1 MPPKLTTI
9 QTILHKG
16 RLLTSKTCISCFHA
30 QSVFC
35 VGRPKLFFSQNTKFS
50 FKHAN
55 CIALVV
61 QKSLHF
67 LLVPVRDYAV
77 EDGHILKLWSYNS
90 VSGGRYV
97 HMKKEEEN
105 GDVIN

>member
-1 MPPKLTTI
+1 MLKVE
-9 QTILHKG
+9 
-16 RLLTSKTCISCFHA
+16 
-30 QSVFC
+30 SVFC

-50 FKHAN
+50 FKHAS

-61 QKSLHF
+61 QKCLHF

-97 HMKKEEEN
+97 HMEKKENSE
-105 GDVIN
+105 GIN